1 MAKITVQYDDG
12 RKMTI
17 EAAQF
22 VLLHVRK
29 SHKEESMEFVG
40 QCQNDFLDA
49 AISDESNAKVKES
62 IRAGRFIQK
71 PGQ

>member
-12 RKMTI
+12 RQMTI

-29 SHKEESMEFVG
+29 SHKEEPMEFVG
-40 QCQNDFLDA
+40 QCQNDFLDD

-62 IRAGRFIQK
+62 LRAGRVIQK